1 MRAAFR
7 DLHGARLHGFA
18 LIVALGDRQ
27 RAATATSD
35 ALHAGAERTDALRHP
50 ERAAAWLRAAVVRSL
65 AGRRLRRPQG
75 PGHDERRHALA
86 PLGVGAEAYH
96 ALAQLSALERAAL
109 VASDGERLAAI
120 DVETVLGG
128 GRGRAER
135 IIRDARRRYLAA
147 CLAHAATASGEGSPG
162 ARDEVATTALA
173 LPPRGLVVDELA
185 APAAGALAERVRA
198 VARRTLATGSP
209 GR

>member
-18 LIVALGDRQ
+18 LLVALGDRQ
-27 RAATATSD
+27 RAASATSD
-35 ALHAGAERTDALRHP
+35 ALNAAVERTDELRHP
-50 ERAAAWLRAAVVRSL
+50 ERAAAWLRAGVLRSL
-65 AGRRLRRPQG
+65 GGRRLRRGQR
-75 PGHDERRHALA
+75 PGDDERRHALA
-86 PLGVGAEAYH
+86 PLGVDADAYH

-109 VASDGERLAAI
+109 VASDAERLAAI

-147 CLAHAATASGEGSPG
+147 CLARSATTAGEGSQATQDG
-162 ARDEVATTALA
+162 ATTALA
-173 LPPRGLVVDELA
+173 LPARGLVVDELA

-198 VARRTLATGSP
+198 VARRTLASGAAA
-209 GR
+209 R